1 MLNDKSIHVYIYFW
15 DFFYILLMKGFFNDN
30 SRYQPL
36 NTLGDG
42 FNSLTVTVFIL
53 FCFDI
58 FNNYLKSHTINNF
71 LLVKDLIFFTLHR
84 N

>member
-53 FCFDI
+53 FCFV
-58 FNNYLKSHTINNF
+58 FVFFLNF
-71 LLVKDLIFFTLHR
+71 LCFEKNQKPNHFLFEH
-84 N
+84 